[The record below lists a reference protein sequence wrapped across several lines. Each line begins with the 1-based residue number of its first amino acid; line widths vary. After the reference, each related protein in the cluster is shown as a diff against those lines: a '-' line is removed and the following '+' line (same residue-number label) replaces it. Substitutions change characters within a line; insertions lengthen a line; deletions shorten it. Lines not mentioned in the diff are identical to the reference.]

1 MISRI
6 MEHLKCIEWSNN
18 WHAGQGPPSV
28 KGVSS
33 SRPERVRVDWQASI
47 SHPEYLS
54 SLSIHH
60 LTIVCRCADSFEV
73 WVWKEGQEKSQGKKS
88 ILTGHQ
94 TLKME
99 VSLEPCVFYNIA

>member
-1 MISRI
+1 MYKNVRTSMLVRA
-6 MEHLKCIEWSNN
+6 L
-18 WHAGQGPPSV
+18 PPSKLFLRPGQ
-28 KGVSS
+28 KGCSSTGRPPSPTPSIENPVSS
-33 SRPERVRVDWQASI
+33 D
-47 SHPEYLS
+47 HCL
-54 SLSIHH
+54 
-60 LTIVCRCADSFEV
+60 CRCADSFEV

>member
-1 MISRI
+1 MIT
-6 MEHLKCIEWSNN
+6 LLV
-18 WHAGQGPPSV
+18 Q
-28 KGVSS
+28 
-33 SRPERVRVDWQASI
+33 
-47 SHPEYLS
+47 
-54 SLSIHH
+54 
-60 LTIVCRCADSFEV
+60 RCADSFEV

>member
-1 MISRI
+1 MMVRA
-6 MEHLKCIEWSNN
+6 L
-18 WHAGQGPPSV
+18 PPSKPFLRPGQ
-28 KGVSS
+28 KGCSSTGRPPSPTPSIVNPVSS
-33 SRPERVRVDWQASI
+33 DDC
-47 SHPEYLS
+47 LS
-54 SLSIHH
+54 
-60 LTIVCRCADSFEV
+60 RCADSFEV

>member
-1 MISRI
+1 MLVRALPLSKRF
-6 MEHLKCIEWSNN
+6 LPP
-18 WHAGQGPPSV
+18 GQKGCVSTGRPPSPTLS
-28 KGVSS
+28 KANGDPSS
-33 SRPERVRVDWQASI
+33 SDDC
-47 SHPEYLS
+47 LF
-54 SLSIHH
+54 
-60 LTIVCRCADSFEV
+60 RCADSFEV

>member
-1 MISRI
+1 MLARA
-6 MEHLKCIEWSNN
+6 L
-18 WHAGQGPPSV
+18 PPSKPFLPPGQ
-28 KGVSS
+28 KGCSSTGRPPSPTPSIENVNPVSS
-33 SRPERVRVDWQASI
+33 D
-47 SHPEYLS
+47 HCL
-54 SLSIHH
+54 
-60 LTIVCRCADSFEV
+60 CRCADSFEV